1 MNENLGNIVLNDDS
15 QRTKK
20 IVNKDNS
27 WLKDK
32 SHPVLKKLE
41 EKGGTIFLMSD
52 GKICY
57 RLSPNEQ
64 YKFTKDSKGLE
75 IVLSN
80 FLGTDVDLSVFIKSK
95 SKNEKLVDEFENE
108 FKIKPEDLIM
118 VSDTTFNPNNKEEF
132 IKQENGTYLR
142 NKFTLSKYLQMN
154 GDEIDNVNFK
164 FEKSKTFYF
173 LLHLL
178 NHDYKRV
185 QWVINWLA
193 YFFQGLKK
201 SQVAL
206 VLVGIEGTGKGVFV
220 ENIIKHLF
228 GEAFVKTI
236 NDKSLNTKYLGGLV
250 EDVIFFYF
258 DEISSQRSL
267 IDSIRNFLKA
277 IITNLSITAEK
288 KHKTLEKETPLYGQV
303 IFSTNEYDALEISD
317 NDRRYT
323 VFSTGETLA
332 SVNFL
337 DLDSFEALAEALTSE
352 LEIFAC
358 YLKVYPVDVQ
368 MANTALSTPEKD
380 EMICQYAMK
389 QKVKAIKQQK
399 VLEPKLTKLQKNL
412 DEFVYYIRNKEIGFF
427 ESIRFENDE
436 LFQSIHN
443 DFYNKVFRV
452 DNLLPVYKALYG
464 NSSVKTNSELLRE
477 LQNIDFNLF
486 SMRNIIVLT
495 TKNNIKIECLNLL
508 YYPPRG
514 Y

>member
-1 MNENLGNIVLNDDS
+1 MNENLGNIVPNDNSKKNKKTVKKDS
-15 QRTKK
+15 
-20 IVNKDNS
+20 S
-27 WLKDK
+27 WLKDENH
-32 SHPVLKKLE
+32 SVLKKLKE
-41 EKGGTIFLMSD
+41 RGGSIFLTSD
-52 GKICY
+52 GKIAY
-57 RLSPNEQ
+57 MLSPNEEC
-64 YKFTKDSKGLE
+64 KFTKDFKGLE

-80 FLGTDVDLSVFIKSK
+80 LLGIDVDLSAFIKSR
-95 SKNEKLVDEFENE
+95 SKKEKLVDDLENS
-108 FKIKPEDLIM
+108 FKIRPDDLIM
-118 VSDTTFNPNNKEEF
+118 VSGTTFNPNNKEEF

-201 SQVAL
+201 SQAAL
-206 VLVGIEGTGKGVFV
+206 VLVGIEGSGKGVFV

-303 IFSTNEYDALEISD
+303 IFSTNEYDGLEISD

-323 VFSTGETLA
+323 VFSTGDTLA
-332 SVNFL
+332 NVNFL
-337 DLDSFEALAEALTSE
+337 DLGSFEALAEALISE
-352 LEIFAC
+352 LEMFAC
-358 YLKVYPVDVQ
+358 YLKAYPVDVKI
-368 MANTALSTPEKD
+368 ANTALDTPEKD
-380 EMICQYAMK
+380 EMIRQYAMK
-389 QKVKAIKQQK
+389 QEVKAIKQQK
-399 VLEPKLTKLQKNL
+399 VLEPKLTKLQRNL
-412 DEFVYYIRNKEIGFF
+412 DEFAYCIRNKNIESF
-427 ESIRFENDE
+427 ELIRFENDE
-436 LFQSIHN
+436 LFQSIHS
-443 DFYNKVFRV
+443 DFCNNVFRV
-452 DNLLPVYKALYG
+452 ENLLTVYKALYG
-464 NSSVKTNSELLRE
+464 STSVKTNSELLRE

-486 SMRNIIVLT
+486 STRNIIVLT
-495 TKNNIKIECLNLL
+495 TKNNIKIECINLP
-508 YYPPRG
+508 YYPR
-514 Y
+514 YY